1 MSKYWNKQKLS
12 FIIIHIGP
20 CEVTDIKSRFTS
32 TASDHRARRAVSI
45 RECTGSRKRE
55 GFPGLDPFI
64 PEVRLP
70 ELIIQLYHN
79 PLKEG
84 HK

>member
-12 FIIIHIGP
+12 FIIIHIG
-20 CEVTDIKSRFTS
+20 
-32 TASDHRARRAVSI
+32 
-45 RECTGSRKRE
+45 
-55 GFPGLDPFI
+55 PGLDPFI